1 MSFHLSIP
9 PSFFLSLSVSL
20 RLCGKFI
27 CIMSTEIKLPM
38 LGENVDSGV
47 VINVL
52 VSEGDEVAEGQPVI
66 ELETEK
72 ATIEIPASASGRV
85 KEISVKEG
93 ATIKVG
99 QVILTLEEGAGA
111 AKAEEKKPRLAA
123 KPEEEMREA
132 AEAQKEEVKAVAA
145 PSRAP
150 AAPSRAPRAETR
162 AKPRTEAPKREEA
175 NKEAA
180 PRREEKAEEEEPPRD
195 EVIKPRPEVQPRR
208 EEARELIAAS
218 PSVRRLAR
226 ELGIDI
232 NEVVGS
238 EPGGHISEDDV
249 RNYARSI
256 ILNVTRMRPAAAV
269 LPRPLPDFS
278 KWGEIERKPMSG
290 IRLKTAAALS
300 EAWQTVPHVTHFDQA
315 DITELEELR
324 QRFGKKAE
332 EVGAKLTITAIALK
346 VVASALKI
354 FPQFNAS
361 VDASRGEIVYK
372 KYYNIGVAV
381 DTDRGLLVPVIRDAD
396 RKNILELAVE
406 LTEMS
411 VKARDKKITIEEM
424 QGGSFTITNLGG
436 IGGVNFSP
444 IVNSPEVAIL
454 GVARAARQPVFID
467 GQIAPRLMLP
477 LALSYDHRLIDG
489 ADAARFLRWVAEA
502 LQQPLLLALEG

>member
-1 MSFHLSIP
+1 MA
-9 PSFFLSLSVSL
+9 
-20 RLCGKFI
+20 
-27 CIMSTEIKLPM
+27 TEIKLPM

-47 VINVL
+47 VVNIL
-52 VSEGDEVAEGQPVI
+52 VAEGDDVAEGQPMI

-72 ATIEIPASASGRV
+72 ATVEVPASASGRV

-93 ATIKVG
+93 ETIKVG
-99 QVILTLEEGAGA
+99 QVILILEEGAGA
-111 AKAEEKKPRLAA
+111 AKAEERKPKPAAKPEEEKKVSPAT
-123 KPEEEMREA
+123 KPEEEMRET
-132 AEAQKEEVKAVAA
+132 AEAQEEEVKAVAA

-150 AAPSRAPRAETR
+150 EAETR
-162 AKPRTEAPKREEA
+162 AKPRAEEPKREAPK
-175 NKEAA
+175 KEPA
-180 PRREEKAEEEEPPRD
+180 PRREEKALKEEQPRG
-195 EVIKPRPEVQPRR
+195 EVVESRPGVQPKP
-208 EEARELIAAS
+208 EEAPKPGEARELIAAA

-238 EPGGHISEDDV
+238 EPGGRISEEDV

-256 ILNVTRMRPAAAV
+256 ILNVTRLRPAVGMAA
-269 LPRPLPDFS
+269 PLPDFS
-278 KWGEIERKPMSG
+278 KWGEIDRKPMSG
-290 IRLKTAAALS
+290 IRRKTSAALS
-300 EAWQTVPHVTHFDQA
+300 EAWQTIPHVTHFDQA
-315 DITELEELR
+315 DITDLEELR
-324 QRFGKKAE
+324 RRFARKAE
-332 EVGAKLTITAIALK
+332 EAGGKLTITAIALK
-346 VVASALKI
+346 VVASALKV

-361 VDASRGEIVYK
+361 VDAAAEEIIYK
-372 KYYNIGVAV
+372 KYCNIGVAV

-396 RKNILELAVE
+396 KKNILELAAE
-406 LTEMS
+406 LTELS
-411 VKARDKKITIEEM
+411 EKARDRKITIEEM

-444 IVNSPEVAIL
+444 IINSPEVAIL
-454 GVARAARQPVFID
+454 GVARAARQPIFVD

>member
-1 MSFHLSIP
+1 MSDYYRREGDIA
-9 PSFFLSLSVSL
+9 
-20 RLCGKFI
+20 REET
-27 CIMSTEIKLPM
+27 MATEIKLPI

-47 VINVL
+47 VVNVL

-72 ATIEIPASASGRV
+72 ATVEVPASSSGRV

-99 QVILTLEEGAGA
+99 QVILILEEGAGA
-111 AKAEEKKPRLAA
+111 AKAEERKPRPAA
-123 KPEEEMREA
+123 KPEEEKKARPATKPEEEMRET
-132 AEAQKEEVKAVAA
+132 AEAREEVVKAMA
-145 PSRAP
+145 
-150 AAPSRAPRAETR
+150 APRATSKTEER
-162 AKPRTEAPKREEA
+162 AKPRAEEPKREEA
-175 NKEAA
+175 KKEAA
-180 PRREEKAEEEEPPRD
+180 PRREEKAEKGEPPRG
-195 EVIKPRPEVQPRR
+195 EGAKPLPEAQPKREEAPKS
-208 EEARELIAAS
+208 EEARELIAAA

-238 EPGGHISEDDV
+238 EPGGRVSEEDV

-256 ILNVTRMRPAAAV
+256 ILNVTRLRPAAV
-269 LPRPLPDFS
+269 GLTRPLPDFS
-278 KWGEIERKPMSG
+278 KWGEVERKPMSG
-290 IRLKTAAALS
+290 VRRKTSAALS
-300 EAWQTVPHVTHFDQA
+300 EAWQTIPHVTHFDQA

-324 QRFGKKAE
+324 ERFGKKAE
-332 EVGAKLTITAIALK
+332 EAGGRLTITAIALK
-346 VVASALKI
+346 VVASALKV

-361 VDASRGEIVYK
+361 VDATAEEIIYK
-372 KYYNIGVAV
+372 KYCHIGVAV

-396 RKNILELAVE
+396 KKNILELAAE
-406 LTEMS
+406 LTELS
-411 VKARDKKITIEEM
+411 EKARNRKIAIEEM

-444 IVNSPEVAIL
+444 IINSPEVAIL
-454 GVARAARQPVFID
+454 GIARAARQPVFVD
-467 GQIAPRLMLP
+467 GRIAPRLTLP

>member
-1 MSFHLSIP
+1 MA
-9 PSFFLSLSVSL
+9 
-20 RLCGKFI
+20 
-27 CIMSTEIKLPM
+27 TEIKLPM

-72 ATIEIPASASGRV
+72 ATIEVPASASGRV

-99 QVILTLEEGAGA
+99 QVILTLEEGARA
-111 AKAEEKKPRLAA
+111 AKAEEKKPRIAA
-123 KPEEEMREA
+123 KPEEGMREA
-132 AEAQKEEVKAVAA
+132 AEAQKEEIKAV
-145 PSRAP
+145 

-162 AKPRTEAPKREEA
+162 AKPRAEEPKREEA
-175 NKEAA
+175 KKEAA

-195 EVIKPRPEVQPRR
+195 EVIKPRSEVQPRR

-238 EPGGHISEDDV
+238 EPGGRISEDDV

-278 KWGEIERKPMSG
+278 KWGAIERKPMSG

-332 EVGAKLTITAIALK
+332 EAGAKLTITAIALK

-372 KYYNIGVAV
+372 KYCNIGVAV

-454 GVARAARQPVFID
+454 GVARAARQPVFVD

>member
-1 MSFHLSIP
+1 MA
-9 PSFFLSLSVSL
+9 
-20 RLCGKFI
+20 
-27 CIMSTEIKLPM
+27 TEIKLPI

-47 VINVL
+47 VVNVL

-72 ATIEIPASASGRV
+72 ATVEVPASASGRV
-85 KEISVKEG
+85 KEISIKEG
-93 ATIKVG
+93 ETIKVG
-99 QVILTLEEGAGA
+99 QVILILEEGAA
-111 AKAEEKKPRLAA
+111 AKAEERKPRPAA
-123 KPEEEMREA
+123 KPEEEKKVRHPTKPEEELREK
-132 AEAQKEEVKAVAA
+132 AETQEEEVKAVAA

-150 AAPSRAPRAETR
+150 RAETR
-162 AKPRTEAPKREEA
+162 ARPRTEEAKPRAEEA
-175 NKEAA
+175 KKETAL
-180 PRREEKAEEEEPPRD
+180 RREEKAEKEEPPRG
-195 EVIKPRPEVQPRR
+195 EAIKLRPGDQP
-208 EEARELIAAS
+208 EPKEARELIAAA

-238 EPGGHISEDDV
+238 EPGGRVSEEDV

-256 ILNVTRMRPAAAV
+256 ILNVTRLRPAAV
-269 LPRPLPDFS
+269 GLPRPLPDFS

-290 IRLKTAAALS
+290 IRRKTSERVS
-300 EAWQTVPHVTHFDQA
+300 EAWQTIPHVTHFDQA

-324 QRFGKKAE
+324 ERFGRKAE
-332 EVGAKLTITAIALK
+332 EAGGKLTITAIALK
-346 VVASALKI
+346 VVASALKV

-361 VDASRGEIVYK
+361 VDASAEEIIYK
-372 KYYNIGVAV
+372 KYCHIGVAV

-396 RKNILELAVE
+396 KKNILELAAE

-411 VKARDKKITIEEM
+411 EKARNRKIAIEEM

-444 IVNSPEVAIL
+444 IINSPEVAIL
-454 GVARAARQPVFID
+454 GVARAARQPIFVD

>member
-1 MSFHLSIP
+1 MA
-9 PSFFLSLSVSL
+9 
-20 RLCGKFI
+20 
-27 CIMSTEIKLPM
+27 TEIKLPI

-47 VINVL
+47 VVNVL

-72 ATIEIPASASGRV
+72 ATVEVPASASGRV
-85 KEISVKEG
+85 KEVSVKEG

-99 QVILTLEEGAGA
+99 QVILILEEGAGA
-111 AKAEEKKPRLAA
+111 AKAEERKPKPAAKPEEAKKARPAT
-123 KPEEEMREA
+123 KPEEEMRET
-132 AEAQKEEVKAVAA
+132 AEAQEEEVRAVAA

-150 AAPSRAPRAETR
+150 KAETR
-162 AKPRTEAPKREEA
+162 AKPRTEEAKPRAEGPKREEA
-175 NKEAA
+175 KKEAA
-180 PRREEKAEEEEPPRD
+180 PPREEKAEKEEPPRD
-195 EVIKPRPEVQPRR
+195 EVIKPRPEVQPKREGTPR
-208 EEARELIAAS
+208 PEEARELIAAA

-238 EPGGHISEDDV
+238 EPGGRVSEEDV

-256 ILNVTRMRPAAAV
+256 ILNVTRLRPAAAGGA
-269 LPRPLPDFS
+269 RPLPDFS

-290 IRLKTAAALS
+290 IRRKTSERVS
-300 EAWQTVPHVTHFDQA
+300 EAWQTIPHVTHFDQA

-332 EVGAKLTITAIALK
+332 EAGGKLTITAIALK
-346 VVASALKI
+346 VVASALRV

-361 VDASRGEIVYK
+361 VDASAEEIVYK

-381 DTDRGLLVPVIRDAD
+381 DTDRGLLVPVIKDAD
-396 RKNILELAVE
+396 KKNILELAVE
-406 LTEMS
+406 LTELS
-411 VKARDKKITIEEM
+411 EKARDRKITIEEM

-444 IVNSPEVAIL
+444 IINSPEVAIL
-454 GVARAARQPVFID
+454 GVARAARQPVFVD
-467 GQIAPRLMLP
+467 GRIAPRLMLP

>member
-1 MSFHLSIP
+1 MA
-9 PSFFLSLSVSL
+9 
-20 RLCGKFI
+20 
-27 CIMSTEIKLPM
+27 TEIKLPM
-38 LGENVDSGV
+38 LGENVESGV

-52 VSEGDEVAEGQPVI
+52 VSEGSEVAEGQPVI

-72 ATIEIPASASGRV
+72 ATVEVPASASGRV

-93 ATIKVG
+93 ETIKVG
-99 QVILTLEEGAGA
+99 QVILILEEGAGA
-111 AKAEEKKPRLAA
+111 AKAEERKPKPAA
-123 KPEEEMREA
+123 KPEEEKRGKPATKPEEEMRER
-132 AEAQKEEVKAVAA
+132 AEAQEEEVKAV
-145 PSRAP
+145 

-162 AKPRTEAPKREEA
+162 AKPRAEEPKREAPK
-175 NKEAA
+175 KEAA
-180 PRREEKAEEEEPPRD
+180 PRLEEKAEKEEPPRG
-195 EVIKPRPEVQPRR
+195 EVAEPRPAPTPEKPPRPE
-208 EEARELIAAS
+208 ESRELIAAA

-238 EPGGHISEDDV
+238 EPGGRISEEDV

-256 ILNVTRMRPAAAV
+256 ILNVTRLMPAAVGMAA
-269 LPRPLPDFS
+269 PLPDFS

-290 IRLKTAAALS
+290 IRRKTSERVS
-300 EAWQTVPHVTHFDQA
+300 EAWQTIPHVTHFDQA
-315 DITELEELR
+315 DITDLEELR
-324 QRFGKKAE
+324 QRFAKKAE
-332 EVGAKLTITAIALK
+332 ETGGKLTITAIALK
-346 VVASALKI
+346 VVASALKV

-361 VDASRGEIVYK
+361 VDVASEEIIYK
-372 KYYNIGVAV
+372 KYCNIGVAV

-396 RKNILELAVE
+396 KKNILELAVE
-406 LTEMS
+406 LTDLSE
-411 VKARDKKITIEEM
+411 KARNRKITIEEM

-444 IVNSPEVAIL
+444 IINSPEVAIL
-454 GVARAARQPVFID
+454 GMARAAPQPVFVD

>member
-1 MSFHLSIP
+1 MA
-9 PSFFLSLSVSL
+9 
-20 RLCGKFI
+20 
-27 CIMSTEIKLPM
+27 TEIKLPM
-38 LGENVDSGV
+38 LGENVESGV

-52 VSEGDEVAEGQPVI
+52 VSEGSEVAEGQPVI

-72 ATIEIPASASGRV
+72 ATVEVPASASGRV
-85 KEISVKEG
+85 KEISVKAGE
-93 ATIKVG
+93 TIKVG
-99 QVILTLEEGAGA
+99 QVILILEEGAGA
-111 AKAEEKKPRLAA
+111 AKAEERKPKPAA
-123 KPEEEMREA
+123 KPEEEKRGKPATKPEEEMRER
-132 AEAQKEEVKAVAA
+132 AEAQEEEVKAV
-145 PSRAP
+145 

-162 AKPRTEAPKREEA
+162 AKPRAEEPKREAPK
-175 NKEAA
+175 KEAA
-180 PRREEKAEEEEPPRD
+180 PRLEEKAEKEEPPRG
-195 EVIKPRPEVQPRR
+195 EVAEPRPAPTPEKPPRPE
-208 EEARELIAAS
+208 ESRELIAAA

-238 EPGGHISEDDV
+238 EPGGRISEEDV

-256 ILNVTRMRPAAAV
+256 ILNVTRLMPAAVGMAA
-269 LPRPLPDFS
+269 PLPDFS

-290 IRLKTAAALS
+290 IRRKTSERVS
-300 EAWQTVPHVTHFDQA
+300 EAWQTIPHVTHFDQA
-315 DITELEELR
+315 DITDLEELR
-324 QRFGKKAE
+324 QRFAKKAE
-332 EVGAKLTITAIALK
+332 ETGGKLTITAIALK
-346 VVASALKI
+346 VVASALKV

-361 VDASRGEIVYK
+361 VDVASEEIIYK
-372 KYYNIGVAV
+372 KYCNIGVAV

-396 RKNILELAVE
+396 KKNILELAVE
-406 LTEMS
+406 LTDLSE
-411 VKARDKKITIEEM
+411 KARNRKITIEEM

-444 IVNSPEVAIL
+444 IINSPEVAIL
-454 GVARAARQPVFID
+454 GMARAAPQPVFVD